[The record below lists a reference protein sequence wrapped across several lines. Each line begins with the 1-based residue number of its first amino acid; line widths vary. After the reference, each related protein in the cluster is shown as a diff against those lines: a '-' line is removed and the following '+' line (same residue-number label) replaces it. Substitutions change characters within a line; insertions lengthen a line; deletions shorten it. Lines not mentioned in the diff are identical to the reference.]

1 MTLKDLQDDVYSLG
15 YETVKHPDDFFINAA
30 NRALRIIFCN
40 NKYMKTVRVHARY
53 PERSLYA
60 PITHYK
66 AAPVTLPVKG
76 RDINMFRKELSYY
89 FSTPIAYI
97 VIGLFLL
104 SVSLFLWVIPGQWN
118 VIESGYAQVDGLFQ
132 ISPWLL
138 MLVCPALTMRL
149 FAEERQSGTWIL
161 LRAQPITLWKIVV
174 GKYMAAFVLTVMALL
189 PCIVH
194 YFIVFYMAEPIGN
207 IDGGQFIGSMM
218 GLVFLS
224 ASFIGIGLL
233 CSTLTKSQLVSFI
246 LGAVSCFVLYWVTL
260 QDHYSS
266 ISRGVVDL
274 RDVVFFLSV
283 AVAAIVISI
292 IISERISKR

>member
-1 MTLKDLQDDVYSLG
+1 
-15 YETVKHPDDFFINAA
+15 
-30 NRALRIIFCN
+30 
-40 NKYMKTVRVHARY
+40 
-53 PERSLYA
+53 
-60 PITHYK
+60 
-66 AAPVTLPVKG
+66 
-76 RDINMFRKELSYY
+76 MFKKELSYY

-104 SVSLFLWVIPGQWN
+104 AISLFLWVIPGQWN

-132 ISPWLL
+132 IAPWLL

-149 FAEERQSGTWIL
+149 FAEERQSGTWLL
-161 LRAQPITLWKIVV
+161 LRAQPIALWKIVV
-174 GKYMAAFVLTVMALL
+174 AKYMAAFVLMVMALL
-189 PCIVH
+189 PCVVH

-207 IDGGQFIGSMM
+207 IDGGQFVGSMM

-224 ASFIGIGLL
+224 ASFMGIGML
-233 CSTLTKSQLVSFI
+233 CSTLTRSQLVSFI
-246 LGAVSCFVLYWVTL
+246 LGGVSCFVLYWVVL

-283 AVAAIVISI
+283 AIASVIVCILI
-292 IISERISKR
+292 MNRAEKR

>member
-1 MTLKDLQDDVYSLG
+1 V
-15 YETVKHPDDFFINAA
+15 
-30 NRALRIIFCN
+30 
-40 NKYMKTVRVHARY
+40 
-53 PERSLYA
+53 
-60 PITHYK
+60 
-66 AAPVTLPVKG
+66 
-76 RDINMFRKELSYY
+76 FRKELSYY

-104 SVSLFLWVIPGQWN
+104 AVSLFLWVIPGQWN
-118 VIESGYAQVDGLFQ
+118 VIESGYAQVDGLFELT
-132 ISPWLL
+132 PWLL

-161 LRAQPITLWKIVV
+161 LRAQPIPIWKV
-174 GKYMAAFVLTVMALL
+174 VLTKYLAAYTLIIIALL

-207 IDGGQFIGSMM
+207 IDSGQFIGSMM

-224 ASFIGIGLL
+224 ASFIGISML
-233 CSTLTKSQLVSFI
+233 CSTFTSSQIVSYI
-246 LGAVSCFVLYWVTL
+246 LGAVGCFILYWLTL

-274 RDVVFFLSV
+274 RDIIFFVSI
-283 AVAAIVISI
+283 AIASIVISI
-292 IISERISKR
+292 LIADRIGKR

>member
-1 MTLKDLQDDVYSLG
+1 
-15 YETVKHPDDFFINAA
+15 
-30 NRALRIIFCN
+30 
-40 NKYMKTVRVHARY
+40 
-53 PERSLYA
+53 
-60 PITHYK
+60 
-66 AAPVTLPVKG
+66 
-76 RDINMFRKELSYY
+76 MFKKELSYY

-104 SVSLFLWVIPGQWN
+104 AISLFLWVIPGEWN

-132 ISPWLL
+132 IAPWLL
-138 MLVCPALTMRL
+138 MFVCSALTMRL
-149 FAEERQSGTWIL
+149 FAEERQTGTWLL

-174 GKYMAAFVLTVMALL
+174 GKYMAAFTLTVFALL

-207 IDGGQFIGSMM
+207 IDCGQFIGSMM

-224 ASFIGIGLL
+224 ASFTGIGLV
-233 CSTLTKSQLVSFI
+233 CSTLTSSQLVAFI
-246 LGAVSCFVLYWVTL
+246 LSAASCFVLYWLVL

-274 RDVVFFLSV
+274 RDIVFFLSV
-283 AVAAIVISI
+283 AITSI
-292 IISERISKR
+292 IISIFISNKICKR

>member
-1 MTLKDLQDDVYSLG
+1 
-15 YETVKHPDDFFINAA
+15 
-30 NRALRIIFCN
+30 
-40 NKYMKTVRVHARY
+40 
-53 PERSLYA
+53 
-60 PITHYK
+60 
-66 AAPVTLPVKG
+66 
-76 RDINMFRKELSYY
+76 MFRKELSYY

-104 SVSLFLWVIPGQWN
+104 AVSLFLWVVPGQWN
-118 VIESGYAQVDGLFQ
+118 IIESGYAQVDGLFQ

-149 FAEERQSGTWIL
+149 FAEERQSGTWLL
-161 LRAQPITLWKIVV
+161 LRAQPIPLWKIVV
-174 GKYMAAFVLTVMALL
+174 GKYLAAFVLIVSALL

-194 YFIVFYMAEPIGN
+194 YFIVFYMAEPMGN
-207 IDGGQFIGSMM
+207 IDSGQFVGSFM

-224 ASFIGIGLL
+224 ASFTGIGLL
-233 CSTLTKSQLVSFI
+233 CSSLTRSQLVAFI

-260 QDHYSS
+260 QEHYSS

-283 AVAAIVISI
+283 AIIAVVVSI
-292 IISERISKR
+292 LIMNRAEQR